1 MKFSFYLIT
10 FFSFL
15 KIVNSSTQKIY
26 EINYASFRKY
36 IKDNKKLL
44 IIFYLKNNIFCEQAL
59 KTIENEIINDYNDE
73 SGIKF
78 GKINVDSENML
89 SHKFNITKIPTII
102 LIQEDY
108 FYELDQ
114 KPDKYSIK
122 DFIDL
127 PKDNTNGK
135 KIPEHFSIIEKISN
149 IIEMTV
155 NYIFKLVYSIFKI
168 RLNKNIIIF
177 ILILIFFIFLWF
189 IQKIL
194 CFICCCKFCRKCK
207 NKKKKKNQINEYD
220 GENYQISKEEI
231 DKESSEISGDD
242 NVNKVDDNSNNNI
255 INKSEIK
262 NIFNED
268 ISEEQILKKKEKN
281 D

>member
-10 FFSFL
+10 FLSFL
-15 KIVNSSTQKIY
+15 KIVNSSTQKIS

-44 IIFYLKNNIFCEQAL
+44 IIFYLKNNIFCEKAL
-59 KTIENEIINDYNDE
+59 KTIENEIISDYNDE

-122 DFIDL
+122 DLIDL
-127 PKDNTNGK
+127 PKDNTKGK
-135 KIPEHFSIIEKISN
+135 KIPEHFSIIEKILN

-177 ILILIFFIFLWF
+177 ILILIFFIFLWL

>member
-15 KIVNSSTQKIY
+15 KIVNSSTQKIS

-36 IKDNKKLL
+36 INENKKLL
-44 IIFYLKNNIFCEQAL
+44 IIFYLKNNIFCEKAL

-122 DFIDL
+122 DLIDL

>member
-59 KTIENEIINDYNDE
+59 KTIENEIINDYSDE

-122 DFIDL
+122 DLIDL
-127 PKDNTNGK
+127 PKDNTKGK
-135 KIPEHFSIIEKISN
+135 KIPEHFSIIEKILN

-177 ILILIFFIFLWF
+177 ILILIFFIFLWL